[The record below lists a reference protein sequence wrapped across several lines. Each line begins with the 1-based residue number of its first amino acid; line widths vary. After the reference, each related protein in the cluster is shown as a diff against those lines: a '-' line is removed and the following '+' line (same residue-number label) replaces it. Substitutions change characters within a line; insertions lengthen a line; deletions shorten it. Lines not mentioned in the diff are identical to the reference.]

1 MKSIII
7 ADDEVIERQLLRKQL
22 LRGFGDKCDIRMAA
36 NGREVL
42 ELHKER
48 AAKVLVL
55 DIEMPGVTGLEAAEE
70 IRKEDKSCSIIFLT
84 AFDDFSYAKRAI
96 NIRAIEYLL
105 KPCDEGELINAVEEA
120 FRAEE
125 YNKQMLTSSSSGGD
139 LKGPAIRDDA
149 DDKDI
154 NKALRIVEEEYME
167 ELSVSRMASA
177 LGYTEP
183 YFCRIFK
190 QYYGKSFISFLTEY
204 RIKKAASMLET
215 DDISISRVG
224 SLVGYADA
232 NYFTKVFKRSMN
244 LSPSEYRELHKN

>member
-1 MKSIII
+1 M
-7 ADDEVIERQLLRKQL
+7 
-22 LRGFGDKCDIRMAA
+22 
-36 NGREVL
+36 
-42 ELHKER
+42 
-48 AAKVLVL
+48 
-55 DIEMPGVTGLEAAEE
+55 
-70 IRKEDKSCSIIFLT
+70 
-84 AFDDFSYAKRAI
+84 
-96 NIRAIEYLL
+96 
-105 KPCDEGELINAVEEA
+105 EEA